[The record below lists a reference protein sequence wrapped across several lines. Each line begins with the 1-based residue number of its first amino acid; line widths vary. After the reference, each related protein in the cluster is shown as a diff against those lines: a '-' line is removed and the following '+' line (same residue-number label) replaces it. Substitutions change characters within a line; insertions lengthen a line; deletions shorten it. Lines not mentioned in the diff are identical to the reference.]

1 MSQKPAN
8 LKLWEMV
15 IAQARAKYAKYPS
28 PAASHWV
35 HQQYVK
41 YGGKFIITS
50 AESEEKKRFIRA
62 WHKKME
68 HDHDKREDKKR

>member
-8 LKLWEMV
+8 QKLWEMV

-41 YGGKFIITS
+41 YGGKFIVSDGETQ
-50 AESEEKKRFIRA
+50 EKKRFVRA
-62 WHKKME
+62 WHDKME
-68 HDHDKREDKKR
+68 QMHNKHSDEKR